1 MASSSVA
8 LASVIVDRGGRP
20 WSVEE
25 LVELTS
31 RAMADEASALTTLET
46 SFDARQSWWD
56 GITDSVA
63 EQAEESLIKA
73 SATKEF
79 WRLAARRRLERTRT
93 ELAGPSP
100 TPLVRLAARNAAL
113 CSLEADLAHRSSA
126 EMLAKNAVP
135 TEALQRWLDRADAR
149 FRKALKTLA
158 DLQRLPIPVL
168 QVNVGGQQVNIATG
182 QVNLPSLA
190 GMAGPTTAADSPAP
204 APESPTIESP
214 SQKGARSRG
223 RRPPADVATK
233 ELCKGLPS
241 PSDPAGAAPGWP
253 DESVLSECPTSGM
266 SGEAIPAGDSSPRPG
281 APPAGRDRTA
291 QRRGPARR
299 DRRGTDSRRAVP
311 RGASEPAS
319 VEHDALK
326 RDELP
331 ALTRGRRTVDR
342 PGRTRGPPLQTSG
355 LDRRR

>member
-8 LASVIVDRGGRP
+8 LASAIVDRGGRP

-25 LVELTS
+25 LVELAS
-31 RAMADEASALTTLET
+31 RAQAGEASALTTLET

-56 GITDSVA
+56 RITDSVA

-73 SATKEF
+73 STTREF

-182 QVNLPSLA
+182 QLNLHGSSERPA
-190 GMAGPTTAADSPAP
+190 IETAADTPAP
-204 APESPTIESP
+204 VIATVAACWSTALGCAIATSRRRARAGRAVAGRNGCPACRRRRAFRQHGLVRPT
-214 SQKGARSRG
+214 G
-223 RRPPADVATK
+223 RRPG
-233 ELCKGLPS
+233 GL
-241 PSDPAGAAPGWP
+241 
-253 DESVLSECPTSGM
+253 
-266 SGEAIPAGDSSPRPG
+266 
-281 APPAGRDRTA
+281 GR
-291 QRRGPARR
+291 
-299 DRRGTDSRRAVP
+299 
-311 RGASEPAS
+311 
-319 VEHDALK
+319 
-326 RDELP
+326 
-331 ALTRGRRTVDR
+331 
-342 PGRTRGPPLQTSG
+342 
-355 LDRRR
+355 

>member
-8 LASVIVDRGGRP
+8 LASVIVDRGGRT

-25 LVELTS
+25 FTELVS
-31 RAMADEASALTTLET
+31 RAQADEASALATLKT

-56 GITDSVA
+56 RITDSVA

-79 WRLAARRRLERTRT
+79 SRLAARRRLERTRT

-100 TPLVRLAARNAAL
+100 TPLVRLAARNAAR
-113 CSLEADLAHRSSA
+113 CSLEADLAHRGSA

-168 QVNVGGQQVNIATG
+168 QVNVGGRQVNIATG

-214 SQKGARSRG
+214 SQKGARSPG
-223 RRPPADVATK
+223 RRPPADVATQ
-233 ELCKGLPS
+233 ELCGGLPS
-241 PSDPAGAAPGWP
+241 PSDPAGAALVRP
-253 DESVLSECPTSGM
+253 DESVPSECPTSGTR
-266 SGEAIPAGDSSPRPG
+266 GTTLAAGGSSPRPG

-299 DRRGTDSRRAVP
+299 DRRGTDSRRARS
-311 RGASEPAS
+311 RGASEPDR
-319 VEHDALK
+319 VEHDAVK

-331 ALTRGRRTVDR
+331 ALTRGRETADR
-342 PGRTRGPPLQTSG
+342 RGRTRDPPQRSS
-355 LDRRR
+355 DPERWR